1 MTMKTTIRDSTSIR
15 CALLV
20 VVAAMFV
27 IASSAPAQQ
36 TASRRAGGRRAFVNG
51 VNMYYLVQGRGGVPL
66 VLLHGA
72 FSNIQTDFGKM
83 LPTLSKNRQVI
94 AIEQQGHGHT
104 PDIDRPLSYE
114 QMADDV
120 AELLRQLRVTKADFF
135 GYSMGGAIGTY
146 VAVRH
151 PELVRKLVFAGG
163 ASYNVDGFYP
173 ELMEGEKKMK
183 PEDFAGTPWLAAYKR
198 IAPNPGDWPKLV
210 IKIRDLDVNWRGL
223 SPDQLR
229 SVKAPTLLIVG
240 DADVVRPEHVVEM
253 FRLLGGGAPG
263 DIVGLPRSQLAVLP
277 GTTHVTLITKTD
289 WLLSIVR
296 PFFDA
301 PLPRAR

>member
-1 MTMKTTIRDSTSIR
+1 MKTTIRSFAR
-15 CALLV
+15 LECALFAFMATLV
-20 VVAAMFV
+20 V
-27 IASSAPAQQ
+27 ASTAVSQQ

-51 VNMYYLVQGRGGVPL
+51 VNMYYLVQGTGGVPL
-66 VLLHGA
+66 ILLHGA

-120 AELLRQLRVTKADFF
+120 AELLRQLRITKADFF

-151 PELVRKLVFAGG
+151 PQLVRKLVFAGG
-163 ASYNVDGFYP
+163 AAYNIDGFYP

-183 PEDFAGTPWLAAYKR
+183 PEDFAGTPWLKAYTR
-198 IAPNPGDWPKLV
+198 IAPNPRDWPKLV

-223 SPDQLR
+223 SADQLR
-229 SVKAPTLLIVG
+229 SIKVPALLIVG

-277 GTTHVTLITKTD
+277 GTTHVTLITKTE
-289 WLLSIVR
+289 WLLSMVR
-296 PFFDA
+296 PFLDA
-301 PLPRAR
+301 PLPRPK

>member
-1 MTMKTTIRDSTSIR
+1 MATYAAPSSASTKRVWTGRVLS
-15 CALLV
+15 ALGALFLLFDGIIHILKITPV
-20 VVAAMFV
+20 VEAFAQLGYPLGTARAVGVIEITSVALYLLPRTSLLAAMCV
-27 IASSAPAQQ
+27 VASSAPAQQ
-36 TASRRAGGRRAFVNG
+36 RASRRAGGRRAFVNG

-104 PDIDRPLSYE
+104 PDIDRPLTYE

-120 AELLRQLRVTKADFF
+120 AELLRQLRITKADFF

-151 PELVRKLVFAGG
+151 PELVRKLIFAGG

-173 ELMEGEKKMK
+173 ELMEGEKKLA
-183 PEDFAGTPWLAAYKR
+183 PADLAGTPW
-198 IAPNPGDWPKLV
+198 
-210 IKIRDLDVNWRGL
+210 
-223 SPDQLR
+223 Q
-229 SVKAPTLLIVG
+229 
-240 DADVVRPEHVVEM
+240 
-253 FRLLGGGAPG
+253 
-263 DIVGLPRSQLAVLP
+263 
-277 GTTHVTLITKTD
+277 
-289 WLLSIVR
+289 
-296 PFFDA
+296 
-301 PLPRAR
+301 RA

>member
-1 MTMKTTIRDSTSIR
+1 MKTTIGSFARLK
-15 CALLV
+15 CALFALLG
-20 VVAAMFV
+20 MFV
-27 IASSAPAQQ
+27 VASSALAQQ

-51 VNMYYLVQGRGGVPL
+51 VNMYYLVQGTGGVPL
-66 VLLHGA
+66 ILLHGA

-83 LPTLSKNRQVI
+83 LPTLSN
-94 AIEQQGHGHT
+94 
-104 PDIDRPLSYE
+104 
-114 QMADDV
+114 
-120 AELLRQLRVTKADFF
+120 ELLRQLRITKADFF

-151 PELVRKLVFAGG
+151 PELVRKLIFAGG

-183 PEDFAGTPWLAAYKR
+183 PEDFAGTPWLKAYTR

-223 SPDQLR
+223 SDDQLR
-229 SVKAPTLLIVG
+229 SIKVPVMLIVG
-240 DADVVRPEHVVEM
+240 DADVVRPEHVVQM

-289 WLLSIVR
+289 WLLSMVR
-296 PFFDA
+296 PFLDA
-301 PLPRAR
+301 PLPRAKR